1 MSLAATV
8 EDHALR
14 STAAVKRGKRVGR
27 ILVYGVLVF
36 FVAFYLLPLVV
47 MLLTSFKT
55 MADIQ
60 TGTVLSLP
68 SPATV
73 EPWRVAWSAAC
84 VGVECVGIRGF
95 YWNTFIIAVPA
106 VAVSTMV
113 GALNG
118 YALTQL
124 NFPHPKLVFGLILL
138 GSFTPYQAIL
148 IPLAKTLGHLGLA
161 GSLAGLTLVHTIYG
175 IPFTT
180 AFARSFFLTVPP
192 ELSKAAKVDG
202 AGFYR
207 IFASIMLPLSLPI
220 LVVSVIYQ
228 FTNIWNDFLF
238 GAALTYGK
246 QAPIMVALNNIVNAS
261 TGERPYNVHM
271 AAALLA
277 ALPTL
282 VLYGVAGKYFIRG
295 LTMGSVK
302 G

>member
-8 EDHALR
+8 DARAMR
-14 STAAVKRGKRVGR
+14 STTAAKRGKRVGR
-27 ILVYGVLVF
+27 VLVYGVLAF
-36 FVAFYLLPLVV
+36 FAAFYLLPLVV

-68 SPATV
+68 TSPTV
-73 EPWRVAWSAAC
+73 EPWRVAWSSAC
-84 VGVECVGIRGF
+84 VGVECVGLKGF
-95 YWNTFIIAVPA
+95 YYNTFVMAVPA
-106 VAVSTMV
+106 VALSTMI

-118 YALTQL
+118 YALTQV
-124 NFPHPKLVFGLILL
+124 NFPYPKLIFGVILL
-138 GSFTPYQAIL
+138 GAFTPYQAIL
-148 IPLAKTLGHLGLA
+148 IPLAKILGHLDLA
-161 GSLAGLTLVHTIYG
+161 GSLAGLTLAHTIYG

-180 AFARSFFLTVPP
+180 AFARSYFLTIPP

-202 AGFYR
+202 AGFFR
-207 IFASIMLPLSLPI
+207 IFANIMLPLSVPI

-238 GAALTYGK
+238 GAALTYGSG
-246 QAPIMVALNNIVNAS
+246 APIMVALNNITNAS

-282 VLYGVAGKYFIRG
+282 VVYAFAGKYFIRG
-295 LTMGSVK
+295 MTMGSVK